1 MKMCVDR
8 HRGGER
14 RGGVVYVGMCGR
26 VCRLMTISFYFVNQ
40 VNR

>member
-14 RGGVVYVGMCGR
+14 RGGVVYVGMCGH
-26 VCRLMTISFYFVNQ
+26 VCRLMTLLVFILLI
-40 VNR
+40 R